1 MERLKRNPGAWGL
14 LIGGAVIAVS
24 TLMNWF
30 TYTNPSSG
38 ASSDLRLIQS
48 VSGGTVLMI
57 GFLVALCGLGV
68 TASGGGGRFLWG
80 GLGLLMAA
88 IVLGIAIWGLVSPES
103 ASAVVATTQSL
114 SKLALPGAIESASD
128 TATKALD
135 DGTITASAQIGLF
148 VGLIGGLIGTLG
160 GLFSFRKKRPAV
172 E

>member
-30 TYTNPSSG
+30 QYTN
-38 ASSDLRLIQS
+38 ASAGTSADLRLIQS
-48 VSGGTVLMI
+48 VSGGTVLLI
-57 GFLVALCGLGV
+57 GCLVALCGLGV

-88 IVLGIAIWGLVSPES
+88 VVLAAAIWGLVAPES
-103 ASAVVATTQSL
+103 ASSAVATTQAL

-128 TATKALD
+128 AATKAFD
-135 DGTITASAQIGLF
+135 EGTISVSVQFGLF
-148 VGLIGGLIGTLG
+148 VGLLGGLIGTLG

-172 E
+172 A